1 RGGPEEPRSTFGVR
15 GGDESGTDPAQGDGQ
30 GRLLP
35 LGLGERAP
43 ALPQPPAQVGVGGVD
58 LAGTFGSHGDQAVLA
73 VDAVQQLVD
82 RRIGDAFGD
91 GLGTSHFAYLQRRFP
106 ARRKAA
112 RRKTGT
118 RTAPGPR
125 GRSRYHTLGAV
136 INASSSE
143 HTSRTDVLTRV
154 ASNSFS

>member
-1 RGGPEEPRSTFGVR
+1 LAQLGV
-15 GGDESGTDPAQGDGQ
+15 
-30 GRLLP
+30 
-35 LGLGERAP
+35 
-43 ALPQPPAQVGVGGVD
+43 VGVD

-118 RTAPGPR
+118 RTAHGTR
-125 GRSRYHTLGAV
+125 GRSSYSSLDDDINACSHTL
-136 INASSSE
+136 
-143 HTSRTDVLTRV
+143 TSLL
-154 ASNSFS
+154 A